1 MDYRPCPE
9 LCGGGTQQCAF
20 LPRLRRGAGQPAL
33 LPRRRRATG
42 VPTATIP
49 HIASS
54 PASGSRQ
61 ERLPRRS
68 ATRSF
73 SIAIKHGIEQQAV
86 VLCRRGHPF
95 DGQTIR
101 IGNRR
106 RREGSGR
113 LIVEAEFADGRRQW
127 IPARWTIL
135 EASMPC
141 EVALYGWLSD
151 FVALAELVGAL
162 ERREADGR
170 GSGTHAVQPA
180 GMAGSPAS
188 MGSDPGGCCAES
200 LWRSWRD

>member
-1 MDYRPCPE
+1 M
-9 LCGGGTQQCAF
+9 
-20 LPRLRRGAGQPAL
+20 
-33 LPRRRRATG
+33 RRAG
-42 VPTATIP
+42 ECPCACRGPAFFRPPAPCAV
-49 HIASS
+49 SS
-54 PASGSRQ
+54 GP
-61 ERLPRRS
+61 
-68 ATRSF
+68 F

-113 LIVEAEFADGRRQW
+113 LIVEAEFADGRRRW
-127 IPARWTIL
+127 IPARWTSL

-188 MGSDPGGCCAES
+188 MGSDPGGCAQRVCGGAGEIDGPS
-200 LWRSWRD
+200 GGSGAGR